1 MGRYIVYMGT
11 SLGFDVFLLIDE
23 RVLWRFRAER
33 QRDEHEYGWHD
44 D

>member
-1 MGRYIVYMGT
+1 MMVT

-23 RVLWRFRAER
+23 RVLWRFWAEG
-33 QRDEHEYGWHD
+33 QRDEHEYGWRD